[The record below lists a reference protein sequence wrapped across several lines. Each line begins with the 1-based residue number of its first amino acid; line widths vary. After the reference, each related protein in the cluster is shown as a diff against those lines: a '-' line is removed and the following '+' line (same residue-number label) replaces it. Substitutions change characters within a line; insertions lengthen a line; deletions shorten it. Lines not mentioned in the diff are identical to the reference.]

1 MPDKCKRETPA
12 QEVIT
17 PKKVTLMAKQR
28 NMKADKPEFHGSI
41 IFDGNIQVRIPQ
53 HGIKTMRTDIGGMKL
68 QKADP
73 NKELLVLTRNHIGY
87 DEIDTGY
94 IVRAKNYDDGNPPF
108 FGLKHDPNADSW
120 GCHNYCDVIA
130 WGYADGGLN
139 DPTLFYSCQS
149 TIDEENDREKRR
161 AQMGMKTH
169 AEKLAVMEAEVE
181 ERLAQNDRP
190 DGLVVKLRDKDGS
203 IDIET
208 SWPEARLEDYMPFVK
223 DQMADCFT
231 TFDEFRKD
239 HPEFHEMHFMTDQ
252 TVWEK
257 DLDEDGN

>member
-1 MPDKCKRETPA
+1 
-12 QEVIT
+12 
-17 PKKVTLMAKQR
+17 MAKNK
-28 NMKADKPEFHGSI
+28 NMKADKPEFTGAI

-53 HGIKTMRTDIGGMKL
+53 HGIKTLRTDLGGLKL

-73 NKELLVLTRNHIGY
+73 NKELLVLVRDHIGY

-94 IVRAKNYDDGNPPF
+94 IVRAKSYDDGRPPY
-108 FGLKHDPNADSW
+108 FGLKADPDAESW

-149 TIDEENDREKRR
+149 TVEEEIERERRR
-161 AQMGMKTH
+161 AEKGMKTH
-169 AEKLAVMEAEVE
+169 AE
-181 ERLAQNDRP
+181 RLAEMDAEMESRLAESERP
-190 DGLVVKLRDKDGS
+190 DGLVVKLRDKDGC

-208 SWPEARLEDYMPFVK
+208 SWPKAKLEDYLPFVK
-223 DQMADCFT
+223 DQMKDCFES
-231 TFDEFRKD
+231 FDAFRKA
-239 HPEFHEMHFMTDQ
+239 HPEFHEMHFLTDQ

-257 DLDEDGN
+257 DLEGEE